1 MLSTAW
7 LKGHVN
13 IFQTTSRGANVAFA
27 ITAGHFSH
35 VQRKKEFCEEH
46 KKQWEN
52 RAPWLLIVASLPTG
66 GAVEPVPVQ
75 RLSPLHP
82 SALPHQVDQ
91 RERLLGL

>member
-1 MLSTAW
+1 MVKGKLTLCKQHHHGAIVSLKIQSRTLFSTKAMT
-7 LKGHVN
+7 N
-13 IFQTTSRGANVAFA
+13 
-27 ITAGHFSH
+27 
-35 VQRKKEFCEEH
+35 C
-46 KKQWEN
+46 
-52 RAPWLLIVASLPTG
+52 APWFLIVASPPTG